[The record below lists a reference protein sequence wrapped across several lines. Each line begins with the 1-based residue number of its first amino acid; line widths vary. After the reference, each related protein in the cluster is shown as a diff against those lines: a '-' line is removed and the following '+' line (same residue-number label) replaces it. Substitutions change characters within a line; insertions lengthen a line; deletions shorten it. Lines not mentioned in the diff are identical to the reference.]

1 MPRKRPLKPTQALN
15 ARGKPR
21 QRSRNGIIS
30 PKIEQAI
37 DALAQ
42 AAVRKQPITLAEAAE
57 RVGLRRE
64 SLSRALRR
72 GEVAAR
78 AQSRVRELIGGQGL
92 ILAGARLV
100 ELIRSDSDYVS
111 LDAAKHTLAIA
122 GIKPREQ
129 GAAAGGGV
137 TVNLILKHVQRPAE
151 PISGASAVLIDGTTS
166 EPIDRER

>member
-1 MPRKRPLKPTQALN
+1 MPRKPRKPK
-15 ARGKPR
+15 GGSKPR
-21 QRSRNGIIS
+21 VSDKVAR
-30 PKIEQAI
+30 AI
-37 DALAQ
+37 DILAD
-42 AAVRKQPITLAEAAE
+42 AAVKGERLTITEAAA
-57 RVGLRRE
+57 RAGMRRE
-64 SLSRALRR
+64 SLSMALRR
-72 GEVAAR
+72 DVVATR
-78 AQSRVRELIGGQGL
+78 AQARVRELIGGQGL

-151 PISGASAVLIDGTTS
+151 PISGTSAQLIDGTTGQAI
-166 EPIDRER
+166 EPAR